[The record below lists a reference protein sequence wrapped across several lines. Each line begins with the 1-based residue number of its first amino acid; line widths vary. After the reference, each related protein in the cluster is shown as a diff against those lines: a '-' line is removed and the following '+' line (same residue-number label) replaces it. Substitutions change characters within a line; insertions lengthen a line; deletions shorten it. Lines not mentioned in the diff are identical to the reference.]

1 MSDSDTGQGSS
12 GPSLPKWLPRSREGF
27 RNLVLGTVAT
37 WIVGGILSVWA
48 GVVDSL
54 LAIYGALNSAL
65 SILFEQLGN
74 AGAIVLTGPS
84 IVLETVDMAIQT
96 LAANAGPLGPLVIVL
111 LWGGVLVLLL
121 ISLRWIARGLW
132 LLYNAIPIL

>member
-1 MSDSDTGQGSS
+1 MSDSDSIG
-12 GPSLPKWLPRSREGF
+12 RSTVIGW
-27 RNLVLGTVAT
+27 VAT
-37 WIVGGILSVWA
+37 WIVGGILSVWY

-54 LAIYGALNSAL
+54 LAIYGAINSAL
-65 SILFEQLGN
+65 SILFDQLGN

-84 IVLETVDMAIQT
+84 IVLEAVDAAILT

-111 LWGGVLVLLL
+111 LWGGTLVLLL